1 MDMGITLDALYNGEI
16 APCEAPLTAEAK
28 AQLNTLAECDQAL
41 GNQLEAGQRMA
52 WKAYQEA
59 VWQYALA
66 ENRASFAEGFRLG
79 ARLMLE
85 ALQEGEGPA

>member
-1 MDMGITLDALYNGEI
+1 MGITLDALYSGEI
-16 APCEAPLTAEAK
+16 APCEAPLTTEAK
-28 AQLNTLAECDQAL
+28 ARLNTLAECDQAL
-41 GNQLEAGQRMA
+41 CNQLGEGQRMA

-59 VWQYALA
+59 VWQYASA

-85 ALQEGEGPA
+85 ALQEGDGPA